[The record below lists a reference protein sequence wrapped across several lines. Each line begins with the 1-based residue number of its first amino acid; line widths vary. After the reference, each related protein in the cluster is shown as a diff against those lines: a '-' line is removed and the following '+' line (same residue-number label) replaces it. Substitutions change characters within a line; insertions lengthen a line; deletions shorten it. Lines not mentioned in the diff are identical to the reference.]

1 MTDAA
6 SPIHIPEASSRPGQ
20 HVHFGNLKIP
30 AAGIVPRP
38 ESMVAPSEIRDLA
51 FTLIRVLDENDQA
64 VGPWKPHLDP
74 ETLRLGLRH
83 MMLTRTFD
91 ERMQRMHRQGKLSF
105 YMQCTGEEAVAVAQ
119 GMALKPSDMLF
130 AAYRQQGLLIVRSKP
145 LFELMCQCLSNSQD
159 SLKGRQLP
167 ILYSWKEGNFFTL
180 SGNLATQFSQAV
192 GWAMAA
198 QYKNTTDIAA
208 TWLGDGS
215 TAAPDF
221 HHALTFASVYQAP
234 VILNIVNNQWAISTP
249 QSVAGGEHATF
260 AARGLG
266 YAIPSLRVDGN
277 DFLAVYAATQWAVE
291 RARQGG
297 GPTLIEH
304 YTYRVAA
311 HSTSDDPRAYR
322 SKEEAKSWPLG
333 DPIERLKKHL
343 ISQSEWSEEQHEHL
357 AQELKDEVTA
367 AWKEA
372 ESYGTLADEP
382 GVPATSL
389 FDDVYKELLPHL
401 RRQREQIQR

>member
-1 MTDAA
+1 MTDAT
-6 SPIHIPEASSRPGQ
+6 SPIHIPPAPSRPG
-20 HVHFGNLKIP
+20 HRPHWENLELP
-30 AAGIVPRP
+30 AAGVVPRP
-38 ESMVAPSEIRDLA
+38 EVMVAPSEIRDLA
-51 FTLIRVLDENDQA
+51 FSMIRVLDEDHQA
-64 VGPWKPHLDP
+64 VGPWDPHLDP
-74 ETLRLGLRH
+74 ETLRLGLHH
-83 MMLTRTFD
+83 MLLTRTFD
-91 ERMQRMHRQGKLSF
+91 ERMQLMHRQGKMSF

-119 GMALKPSDMLF
+119 GMALEYDDMLF
-130 AAYRQQGLLIVRSKP
+130 PSYRQQGLMIVRGKP
-145 LFELMCQCLSNSQD
+145 LFELMCQCLSNSMD

-198 QYKNTTDIAA
+198 QYKHTPHIAA
-208 TWLGDGS
+208 TWIGDGS
-215 TAAPDF
+215 TAEADF
-221 HHALTFASVYQAP
+221 HHGLTFASVYQAP
-234 VILNIVNNQWAISTP
+234 VLLNIVNNQWAISTP

-277 DFLAVYAATQWAVE
+277 DFLAVHAVTRWAVE

-297 GPTLIEH
+297 GPTLIEL

-322 SKEEAKSWPLG
+322 AKDEAKTWPLG
-333 DPIERLKKHL
+333 DPLERLKSHL
-343 ISQSEWSEEQHEHL
+343 IKLGEWSEEQHTEL
-357 AQELKDEVTA
+357 QTALKQEVIA

-372 ESYGTLADEP
+372 ESYGTLADDP
-382 GVPATSL
+382 GIPATSL
-389 FDDVYKELLPHL
+389 FDDVFKELLPHL
-401 RRQREQIQR
+401 RRQREQLQR